1 MRLFKLKRKRYHLDG
16 TLPPSANVDELL
28 NRHQKQ
34 DSDDLRGDPLEAE
47 HRLLVTLIS
56 MSEADQFTWEIYAA
70 ARSGYTYPEIA
81 EKWGVTVFTVKKCV
95 ARALLE
101 IMKSKL

>member
-1 MRLFKLKRKRYHLDG
+1 MRLYRFKRKRLNLG
-16 TLPPSANVDELL
+16 STPSPSINVDELL
-28 NRHQKQ
+28 RRHQKQ
-34 DSDDLRGDPLEAE
+34 DSDELRDDPVDAE

-56 MSEADQFTWEIYAA
+56 ISDVDQLTWEIYTA

-101 IMKSKL
+101 IMRR

>member
-1 MRLFKLKRKRYHLDG
+1 MWKFKWRPLCSDRAH
-16 TLPPSANVDELL
+16 PSPINVDELL

>member
-1 MRLFKLKRKRYHLDG
+1 MRLWFKRQRLNSAG
-16 TLPPSANVDELL
+16 TPPTSGNADELL
-28 NRHQKQ
+28 TRHQNQ

-47 HRLLVTLIS
+47 HRLLVTLVL
-56 MSEADQFTWEIYAA
+56 MSDIDQLSWEIYAA

-81 EKWGVTVFTVKKCV
+81 DKWGVTVFTVKKCV